1 MSNKKE
7 ELLQEI
13 ERLIS
18 YEPKEQQTI
27 NPDYLEYLRVEDL
40 ISIKNSLLKRVGK
53 LSSDDIEWLQQF
65 KKDS

>member
-7 ELLQEI
+7 ELLKEI

-18 YEPKEQQTI
+18 YDSKEQQTI
-27 NPDYLEYLRVEDL
+27 NPDYLEYLQIDDL
-40 ISIKNSLLKRVGK
+40 LSIKKSLLKRVGK